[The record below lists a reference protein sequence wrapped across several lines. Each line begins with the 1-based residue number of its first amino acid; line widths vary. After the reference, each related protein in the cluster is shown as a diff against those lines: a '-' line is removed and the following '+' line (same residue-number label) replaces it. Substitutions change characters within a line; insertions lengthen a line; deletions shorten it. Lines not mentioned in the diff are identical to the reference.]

1 MDKLKTIEKQVAEI
15 RKSDLPSEDDHL
27 TAAKML
33 LLAQIDRMQEIT
45 QLTHY
50 DYNEAKEALE
60 SMLYYHNYISIVSGA
75 KNSFSTGINY

>member
-1 MDKLKTIEKQVAEI
+1 
-15 RKSDLPSEDDHL
+15 
-27 TAAKML
+27 ML
-33 LLAQIDRMQEIT
+33 LLAQIDKMQEIT

-50 DYNEAKEALE
+50 DYNEAKETLE